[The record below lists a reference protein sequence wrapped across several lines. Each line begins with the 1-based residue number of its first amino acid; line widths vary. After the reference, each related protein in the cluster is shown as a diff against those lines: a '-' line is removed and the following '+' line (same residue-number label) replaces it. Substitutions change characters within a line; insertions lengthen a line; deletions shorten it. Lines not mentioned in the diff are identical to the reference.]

1 MKKFLLA
8 VLAIFGVV
16 SITACT
22 VEAETFKIAMIT
34 DAGDIDDKSFNQ
46 GTWEGIEEWALEN
59 EVSYK
64 YYKPIQVSDDAYV
77 EAIDLAVTG
86 GAEIIVT
93 PGFLFEPAI
102 YTAQTKYPDVK
113 FVLIDGVPHPG
124 DWTTFEVA
132 ENTKS
137 ILFREQE
144 SGFLAG
150 YAAVMEGYRELGF
163 MGGIAVPAVVRFGK
177 GYVAGAYYA
186 AKELG
191 LTDFEFDMT
200 YYEYLGGFAPDDSH
214 KAKASSW
221 FNAGVE
227 VIHAAAGGAGNS
239 VMAAAE
245 EHEGAK
251 VIGVDVD
258 QASQSP
264 SVITSAM
271 KALGVVVKQALTEW
285 KEGTFAGGS
294 TVTLGAKQGA
304 VGLPLGESFKFTTF
318 TEEQYLAILGKL
330 ADETILLP
338 MDEAGLDA
346 YIETLK
352 PEPEPTSIEV
362 ALSTEAGAEVLLTVV
377 GKVIAITNHKT
388 FVIADGK
395 AAIFVYDASAEF
407 IGDLAIGDII
417 ELKGTRGAYKGMNQ
431 LSPSEVVK
439 IADYV
444 MLDLPIIDGNTTDLS
459 GDLSHLQGHYF
470 TFTGVTISAINED
483 NYGNL
488 TFTFTIGELTFPV
501 RYDSR
506 LAGSEAAAAHLKAYA
521 EGATVDLHL
530 VLGWYDGPQFLYQA
544 VGNIT

>member
-1 MKKFLLA
+1 M
-8 VLAIFGVV
+8 
-16 SITACT
+16 
-22 VEAETFKIAMIT
+22 
-34 DAGDIDDKSFNQ
+34 
-46 GTWEGIEEWALEN
+46 
-59 EVSYK
+59 YK
-64 YYKPIQVSDDAYV
+64 RQ
-77 EAIDLAVTG
+77 
-86 GAEIIVT
+86 
-93 PGFLFEPAI
+93 
-102 YTAQTKYPDVK
+102 
-113 FVLIDGVPHPG
+113 
-124 DWTTFEVA
+124 
-132 ENTKS
+132 

-191 LTDFEFDMT
+191 LTDFEFDMN

-214 KAKASSW
+214 KTKASVW

-245 EHEGAK
+245 EYEGAK

-304 VGLPLGESFKFTTF
+304 IGLPLGESFKFTTF

-338 MDEAGLDA
+338 MDEEGLDA

-352 PEPEPTSIEV
+352 PEPAPTS
-362 ALSTEAGAEVLLTVV
+362 LSL
-377 GKVIAITNHKT
+377 IHI
-388 FVIADGK
+388 
-395 AAIFVYDASAEF
+395 
-407 IGDLAIGDII
+407 
-417 ELKGTRGAYKGMNQ
+417 
-431 LSPSEVVK
+431 
-439 IADYV
+439 
-444 MLDLPIIDGNTTDLS
+444 
-459 GDLSHLQGHYF
+459 
-470 TFTGVTISAINED
+470 
-483 NYGNL
+483 
-488 TFTFTIGELTFPV
+488 
-501 RYDSR
+501 
-506 LAGSEAAAAHLKAYA
+506 
-521 EGATVDLHL
+521 
-530 VLGWYDGPQFLYQA
+530 
-544 VGNIT
+544 